1 MTRSGA
7 TLLVVLLAAA
17 AAAAPLPPDGEALFR
32 SHCGACHGMNGQGDG
47 VDASLFI
54 TRPRNLREGFV
65 RRYDDDELVER
76 ILDGVPLALEVDPR
90 ALRRRLQEVDDVVG
104 HLERI
109 PDANWNLIERGEE
122 TYVDRCEGC
131 HGPYGRPPEDLGGFV
146 KPPTDLSDPAF
157 QRSRRDEDLVRVVR
171 RGHREMPAIPIIR
184 GDDDARALVAYVRI
198 LSPGFDLYSRY
209 CAACHGED
217 GRPQR
222 EFVPPGRRPTVTFDR
237 SYLERRNPDQLRAA
251 VGHMLAEQK
260 PSMPHFRG
268 QLDRATARAIVQ
280 YLKASD

>member
-7 TLLVVLLAAA
+7 ALLLVLATTAAA
-17 AAAAPLPPDGEALFR
+17 SPQYDGQALYR
-32 SHCGACHGMNGQGDG
+32 SHCGACHGMTGHGDG
-47 VDASLFI
+47 VDASLFLA
-54 TRPRNLREGFV
+54 RPRNLREGFV
-65 RRYDDDELVER
+65 RLYDDDELVDR
-76 ILDGVPLALEVDPR
+76 IVDGVPLALEVDPR
-90 ALRRRLQEVDDVVG
+90 SLRRRLVEIDHIVA

-122 TYVDRCEGC
+122 TYVDRCEAC
-131 HGPYGRPPEDLGGFV
+131 HGPYGRPPEEFAGV
-146 KPPTDLSDPAF
+146 AQPATDLSSPAF
-157 QRSRRDEDLVRVVR
+157 QRSHRDEDLVRIVR
-171 RGHREMPAIPIIR
+171 RGHRAMSAIPAIR
-184 GDDDARALVAYVRI
+184 DDADARALVAYLRI

-222 EFVPPGRRPTVTFDR
+222 EFVPPGRRPSVTFDR
-237 SYLERRNPDQLRAA
+237 GYLERRNPDQLRAA

-268 QLDRATARAIVQ
+268 TLDRTAARAIVQ
-280 YLKASD
+280 YLRSME